1 MDKDKFSTDK
11 SNRLLI
17 TCGQEQIIPEGS
29 FKINKDNSLSYWL
42 NEPQAWRLKYNLP
55 QEIKFEG
62 SWKING
68 NYDLELNLS
77 RGKLDDR
84 GEKIILK
91 GEIISTGRD
100 VLAFELRAQDK
111 TGNKEFQILELSG
124 SWSCGEKNEII
135 FLVDKKAGPDTLKL
149 GTGWRINKNQQIV
162 YSYEKTSLKTKNKDS
177 YALTFSGYWEISQ
190 KNSLIY
196 RFSTGSKSRFDFSAA
211 LQTSNLYPQKGAI
224 KYRLGAGVKEG
235 RVSRAKLVTLFG
247 EWKFSKT
254 LGLSFEMDYGKGNV
268 RSLNFGADVNL
279 TSKDKI
285 TFNLVGRE
293 KQPLGINVTFSHKFL
308 KKSDA
313 EAFLK
318 LKNLR
323 ADPAVEAGVYIPF

>member
-1 MDKDKFSTDK
+1 MSRDKFSTDN

-17 TCGQEQIIPEGS
+17 TRGREEIVPEGS

-55 QEIKFEG
+55 KEIKFEG
-62 SWKING
+62 SWKIND
-68 NYDLELNLS
+68 NYDLELNFS
-77 RGKLDDR
+77 RGKLDGR

-100 VLAFELRAQDK
+100 VLAFEFHAQDK

-124 SWSCGEKNEII
+124 SWSCGEQNEII

-149 GTGWRINKNQQIV
+149 GGGWKINKNQQII
-162 YSYEKTSLKTKNKDS
+162 YSYEKISLKTKNKNS
-177 YALTFSGYWEISQ
+177 HLLTFSGYWEISQ

-211 LQTSNLYPQKGAI
+211 LQTPNLYPQKGVI

-235 RVSRAKLVTLFG
+235 RVSRTKLITLFG
-247 EWKFSKT
+247 DWKFSKT

-268 RSLNFGADVNL
+268 RALEFGADINL
-279 TSKDKI
+279 TSKDKV
-285 TFNLVGRE
+285 TFNLVSRE
-293 KQPLGINVTFSHKFL
+293 RKPLGINVIFSRKFL

-318 LKNLR
+318 FKNLR
-323 ADPAVEAGVYIPF
+323 EDPAVEAGMYIPF